1 MSHKKERQY
10 SSTDFTDK
18 KYFGVTVP
26 YHIIVLASNSDD
38 AKHEA
43 LRYLHD
49 GTAKGECLDES
60 EIIIEEA
67 GAEFEEH
74 NKSIDKKEQNEK

>member
-1 MSHKKERQY
+1 MKYRLR
-10 SSTDFTDK
+10 

-60 EIIIEEA
+60 EITIEEA

-74 NKSIDKKEQNEK
+74 NKSIDIISTSGAKW